1 MLLPRRT
8 RLLRC
13 LAFILVLAPTAVGTA
28 AEPPTGFKHRGFYL
42 HEGWLFKHPFAVR
55 SWRREDFAA
64 MYRLLARLG
73 FDRVMNWP
81 MFESIPAP
89 LSDADAR
96 AIREY
101 ARTIDDAHAA
111 GLEFWLVQCANL
123 TPPPSI
129 AAKPWKQRNPYEAW
143 NKVRLD
149 DPAAAAAY
157 FAHRRAMMANANS
170 ADAYVTID
178 GDPGGYP
185 AARPKEWLSVFL
197 ADRAALDACG
207 TGPGKQ
213 RLIPWVWC
221 GWGTEKVWGGDVHN
235 PPEQIAPFVKASLET
250 LAAGMPEPWLL
261 LPGRS
266 NRDRW
271 ANGRVN
277 IGLTEESGLMPRST
291 LFLYEAIE
299 YEPSIPGA
307 KLHFA
312 DIRRMLRDEAKY
324 AATADG
330 IFGNAQQPLMVLPNL
345 YLFAR
350 GAADLSYLDTPDEEV
365 LGDLADLLG
374 GDRDLLVP
382 TWRCLELSL
391 DQLPAD
397 LSVRLR
403 RSTLSGEAAAFIP
416 GGPRRYL
423 DILAAQV
430 ESRRGLLEAV
440 ATPAGDD
447 DAAADRLAA
456 GAKALIGWWRIHGFV
471 LDGDEN
477 TPFQWRFVRGD
488 DVQALSRWAQANV
501 KDRQAVVAA
510 AGRTLAAAG
519 ILGGEEAAK
528 RLAEVVPA
536 PSTPPPKSPSR

>member
-1 MLLPRRT
+1 MFLPRRG
-8 RLLRC
+8 C
-13 LAFILVLAPTAVGTA
+13 LPRGVACLIVLAAAAVGTA
-28 AEPPTGFKHRGFYL
+28 AEPATGFKHRGFYL

-55 SWRREDFAA
+55 SWKREDFAA
-64 MYRLLARLG
+64 MYQLLARLG

-89 LSDADAR
+89 LSETDAQ
-96 AIREY
+96 AIRDY

-111 GLEFWLVQCANL
+111 GLEFWLAQCANL

-129 AAKPWKQRNPYEAW
+129 AVQPWKQRNPYLVW
-143 NKVRLD
+143 KHVRLD

-157 FAHRRAMMANANS
+157 FAHRRAMMAIANS

-178 GDPGGYP
+178 GDPGGYGG
-185 AARPKEWLSVFL
+185 AQPKDWLSVFL
-197 ADRAALDACG
+197 ADRATLDACG

-213 RLIPWVWC
+213 PLIPWVWC
-221 GWGTEKVWGGDVHN
+221 GWGTEKVWGGDPRN
-235 PPEQIAPFVKASLET
+235 PPERIVPFVKASLET

-266 NRDRW
+266 NPPDR

-277 IGLTEESGLMPRST
+277 IGLTEEAGLMPRST

-307 KLHFA
+307 VLQFA
-312 DIRRMLRDEAKY
+312 DVRRMLRDEAKY
-324 AATADG
+324 AAAADG
-330 IFGNAQQPLMVLPNL
+330 VFGNAQQPVMVLPNL

-350 GAADLSYLDTPDEEV
+350 GAADLSYLEKPNEEV

-374 GDRDLLVP
+374 GDRALLVP
-382 TWRCLELSL
+382 TWRCLELPL
-391 DQLPAD
+391 DKLPAD
-397 LSVRLR
+397 LPDRLR
-403 RSTLSGEAAAFIP
+403 KATLSGEAAAFIP

-447 DAAADRLAA
+447 AAARLAA
-456 GAKALIGWWRIHGFV
+456 GAKALIGWWRIHGYV
-471 LDGDEN
+471 NDGDEN
-477 TPFQWRFVRGD
+477 TPFQWRFVRGG
-488 DVQALSRWAQANV
+488 DVQTLRSWAQANV
-501 KDRQAVVAA
+501 KDREAVVAA
-510 AGRTLAAAG
+510 AARTLAATG
-519 ILGGEEAAK
+519 ILGEEQAAK
-528 RLAEVVPA
+528 RLAEIVPA
-536 PSTPPPKSPSR
+536 PPAAPLPPAPAP